1 MPLPHIALAIL
12 IQLLWGPVYTLA
24 KPAVET
30 WFSPVILVTFIYLI
44 AAALLSPFV
53 PRAETPRRT
62 LLLLAFFGCTLQST
76 MVYYA
81 LLLLPASTAVLLMQ
95 LQLPIGVL
103 ASWCLGRDKPNWKNG
118 IGSLICLIGICIVV
132 GIPEATEAY
141 LGIGAMLICVA
152 SWAIVQAVIPVVAK
166 DQGMTLYAAM
176 ARYAV
181 PQMIVIALVVE
192 GSNLANLVDI
202 PLLGWA
208 AVLGITVFGFA
219 VPYSIWYWLLMRHR
233 ADELLPF
240 LLLMPIFGVAV
251 AAWQLGEVLPDALFW
266 GGAVVLVGI
275 AMVVWRGRRREGP
288 NIPPA

>member
-1 MPLPHIALAIL
+1 MPLHHIAFAVL

-24 KPAVET
+24 KPAVES
-30 WFSPVILVTFIYLI
+30 WFSPVILVTFIYII

-62 LLLLAFFGCTLQST
+62 LALLAFFGCALQST

-95 LQLPIGVL
+95 LQLPIGVA

-118 IGSLICLIGICIVV
+118 IGSLICLTGICIVV

-152 SWAIVQAVIPVVAK
+152 SWAITQAVIPVVAK

-181 PQMIVIALVVE
+181 PQMIVIALIVE
-192 GSNLANLVDI
+192 GGNLASLTEI
-202 PLLGWA
+202 PLMGWA
-208 AVLGITVFGFA
+208 AVVGITVFGFA
-219 VPYSIWYWLLMRHR
+219 IPYSIWYWLLMRHR

-240 LLLMPIFGVAV
+240 LLLMPVFGVIV
-251 AAWQLGEVLPDALFW
+251 AAWQLGEELPDTLIW
-266 GGAVVLVGI
+266 GGLVILAGI

-288 NIPPA
+288 NAPPA